1 MAQDQKVTLTFKMS
15 DDTEKQ
21 VAFTVPGGKDG
32 TNAGLPE
39 VPKTVV
45 DAATPMAEVQA
56 AMLSLLQNPATA
68 AASTQWNHVTYTNY
82 PDQDGQV
89 RLTVI
94 PAETGKYLFIGGDLN
109 YPGQG
114 IASMAWAS
122 DDGKTSTTM
131 FESFH
136 SGPQIDAS
144 LVGTGLFDKLRV
156 QLSQASGNGLTLNT
170 DGLFAAAGGLPGLP
184 AAPLGDQIT
193 PAEFDQKVQD
203 ALARTTIPTEVT
215 AEHYGMNV
223 GDYGGFEAYL
233 ITIPVSGDG
242 YYVLATGYVQEDPPT
257 KWDMQGYVRVRDGA
271 VDGNPTYIVNE
282 RTDMSLLLRTLNL
295 YSSDGTVTVT
305 RELNDFNIQG
315 KTLTRGTGSGNFSF
329 GYPDNKS
336 AKSACG
342 KMGTGVYWKSTV
354 TLDGAGPGNVDTM
367 SRFWTVNIPCLE
379 DGTLVPYQ
387 IIVDYL
393 TSANNAVP
401 SAAVW
406 LICMGVP
413 THTMDITNGTLKKLQ
428 MSADATTSGLTG
440 VYPVAPTGEYAQE
453 PQWRREYF
461 YDAFKA

>member
-21 VAFTVPGGKDG
+21 VVFTVPGGKDG
-32 TNAGLPE
+32 TNTGLPE

-68 AASTQWNHVTYTNY
+68 AANTQWNLVTYTNY

-94 PAETGKYLFIGGDLN
+94 PAETGKYLFLGGDLN

-114 IASMAWAS
+114 VASMAWVS
-122 DDGKTSTTM
+122 DDGETIATM

-144 LVGTGLFDKLRV
+144 LVGTGLFDELRV
-156 QLSQASGNGLTLNT
+156 QLSQTSGNGLTLNT

-242 YYVLATGYVQEDPPT
+242 YYVLATGYVQEEPPT

-295 YSSDGTVTVT
+295 YSSDGTVTIT
-305 RELNDFNIQG
+305 RELNDFNIKG
-315 KTLTRGTGSGNFSF
+315 KTLARGVGRGNFSF
-329 GYPDNKS
+329 RYPDNKS
-336 AKSACG
+336 AKNACG
-342 KMGTGVYWKSTV
+342 KMGTGVYWKV
-354 TLDGAGPGNVDTM
+354 TIALDNAGAGNVAVIPHI
-367 SRFWTVNIPCLE
+367 WTNDIPCME

-387 IIVDYL
+387 FVVDYIA
-393 TSANNAVP
+393 ANNNAIP
-401 SAAVW
+401 TAAVW

-413 THTMDITNGTLKKLQ
+413 THLMDVTSGALEKLQ
-428 MSADATTSGLTG
+428 RADSGLVNG
-440 VYPVAPTGEYAQE
+440 LDDLYPLAPDGEFAQE